1 MSYLT
6 NENII
11 SSKQYGFRSG
21 YTTSDCLIN
30 IIEEITS
37 PLDQGHE
44 VLSLFLDL
52 GKAFDT
58 VNHQILLNK
67 FKYYGRITTKRK

>member
-30 IIEEITS
+30 IIKEMTS
-37 PLDQGHE
+37 PLDQGH
-44 VLSLFLDL
+44 
-52 GKAFDT
+52 
-58 VNHQILLNK
+58 
-67 FKYYGRITTKRK
+67 

>member
-21 YTTSDCLIN
+21 CTTSDCLIN
-30 IIEEITS
+30 IIEEMTS
-37 PLDQGHE
+37 PLDQGH
-44 VLSLFLDL
+44 
-52 GKAFDT
+52 
-58 VNHQILLNK
+58 
-67 FKYYGRITTKRK
+67 